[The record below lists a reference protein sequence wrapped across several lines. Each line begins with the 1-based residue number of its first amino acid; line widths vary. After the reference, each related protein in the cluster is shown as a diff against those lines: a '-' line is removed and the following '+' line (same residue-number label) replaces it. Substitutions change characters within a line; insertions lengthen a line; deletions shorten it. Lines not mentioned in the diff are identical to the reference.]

1 MSDYVIQVRK
11 RDGEPPEIL
20 SSGGDIPAGMWTIHG
35 GISPVA
41 DPAMPD
47 WLYLQVSQR
56 DPDGRHVEQVRHDR
70 PVT

>member
-20 SSGGDIPAGMWTIHG
+20 SFSGEIPAGAWAIHG
-35 GISPVA
+35 GIIPVT

-47 WLYLQVSQR
+47 WLYLSVSQR
-56 DPDGRHVEQVRHDR
+56 DPDGRYVEQVRHER
-70 PVT
+70 PVS